1 MDFATKVMS
10 SLPTKF
16 MSSLPNAWITTGP
29 LASGNFCQVIESTG
43 KTYTVHR
50 QGNIYLCD
58 CPSYRFGSKNKNKI
72 PSQWTCKHLRSIEG
86 NENEDIRT
94 SHQHT
99 VAPLV
104 LTSPL
109 IFTSLSSLLSTS
121 PSRSTAA
128 ADAAAAVPTSV
139 SVVSSSLFCRS
150 KACAKHRPKRK
161 KRPKQNRRNCRFEGC
176 TTPEQGGCGGM
187 CYKHRKNKK

>member
-1 MDFATKVMS
+1 MDFPTDLA
-10 SLPTKF
+10 TKF

-29 LASGNFCQVIESTG
+29 LASGNFCQVVESTG
-43 KTYTVHR
+43 KTYTVYR
-50 QGNIYLCD
+50 LGNIYFCD
-58 CPSYRFGSKNKNKI
+58 CPSYRFGNKNKNKI
-72 PSQWTCKHLRSIEG
+72 PSQWTCEHLRSIEG

-94 SHQHT
+94 NPPPSP
-99 VAPLV
+99 PLV
-104 LTSPL
+104 LTDPL
-109 IFTSLSSLLSTS
+109 IFTS

-128 ADAAAAVPTSV
+128 DAVAAVPTSV

-150 KACAKHRPKRK
+150 KACAKYRPKRK

>member
-1 MDFATKVMS
+1 MDFPTDLA
-10 SLPTKF
+10 TKF

-29 LASGNFCQVIESTG
+29 LASGNFCQVVESTG

-50 QGNIYLCD
+50 QGNIYFCD
-58 CPSYRFGSKNKNKI
+58 CPSYRFGNKNKI
-72 PSQWTCKHLRSIEG
+72 PWQWTCKHLRSIEG

-94 SHQHT
+94 SHRHT

-104 LTSPL
+104 LTDPA
-109 IFTSLSSLLSTS
+109 IFTS
-121 PSRSTAA
+121 PSRSTATDA
-128 ADAAAAVPTSV
+128 VAAAPTSV